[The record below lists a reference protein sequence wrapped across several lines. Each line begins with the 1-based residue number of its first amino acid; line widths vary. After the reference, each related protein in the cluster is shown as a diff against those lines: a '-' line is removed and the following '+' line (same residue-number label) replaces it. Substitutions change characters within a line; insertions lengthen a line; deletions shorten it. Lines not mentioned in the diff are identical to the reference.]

1 MGRRVGPMCAR
12 RPAVDGRGEMREAS
26 QPAEGSAPDGASS
39 AVWRL
44 RAACVCV
51 ALTALAFLQEPG
63 KIVMDTKIDLATN
76 PVGWLERSLHVW
88 NPAGTFGQLQNQ
100 SYGYLWPMGPFF
112 AAGDALAV
120 PAWVVQRLWW
130 ALLMCVACVGVMKLA
145 ERLAIGTPAARIIA
159 GVAFALSPRIIT
171 ELGPISVEAWPSAI
185 APWVLVPLI
194 GLAHGASLRRAVAW
208 SALAVA
214 CAGGVNATA
223 VLAVVPLAVL
233 WLATLRPMRR
243 RLVALGAWGVAV
255 GAATAWWL
263 VPLLVLGRYSPP
275 FLDYIETAPVT
286 TRVTDLVTTMRGTS
300 HWLAYGRSW
309 GAGAQLALDGPLI
322 IATIVIAGLGLAG
335 LARSGMPHRRF
346 LITGLLVGVALVGMG
361 HVAAVDG
368 LFAESQRSFLDR
380 AGSPLRNVHKFDV
393 VVRLPLILG
402 LAHLLGVL
410 ARTAAV
416 AGRRWHA
423 AQKRAIVVKV
433 VALTGIAAIAS
444 PALAGQLP
452 IKGSFE
458 SVPGYWQAAGSWL
471 DDNLGHDR
479 VLVAPA
485 ARFPNYKW
493 GSPADEMTQPLLKSS
508 WAVRNSIPLTP
519 PTTIR
524 LLDAVESVLST
535 GAGSDGLA
543 DLLSRSGVRY
553 VLLRSDLDYGASRA
567 ARPVQVRQAI
577 DRSPGLRLV
586 AAFGPMTGGGQAFGG
601 YRDQGL
607 DVPTRALE
615 VYEVQQVVQPVVA
628 YDASAISTVVG
639 GPESLLDI
647 AAARR
652 LDAAPTVLAGDLPTG
667 QALGPVLLTD
677 GMRRREVAFGLL
689 HDNASATTEADQRS
703 LLSGVAR
710 DYLPAWGDEYATVAR
725 YVGISGVTASS
736 SWAQTHPLTGS
747 RPAHLPYAAID
758 GDPSTSWRTAPSAPT
773 RQWLEVELAE
783 PRKISE
789 VRLRFDTEAD
799 ALPTKVTV
807 RSGPEQVTV
816 DSFDPTVSVRLPGV
830 HSSNR
835 IRVTIEAA
843 WSIRTGQGRVGIAEL
858 EIPGLEAARTLVTPQ
873 SPATEQPATVVLT
886 SSPMVDSCF
895 FVDDVPRCGSGVGR
909 ASEDGGQLDRTVVLP
924 AGASYTPAIWARPKA
939 GPQLSA
945 LLDAE
950 VGKSWPLTLPPRAT
964 ASSSAVPDPVA
975 RPGAVLDGDPATAW
989 LPASEDEG
997 PWLKLNWLTTR
1008 TITGLRLS
1016 SADSVARARPW
1027 RVTVIG
1033 DGGVR
1038 SGTVGKDGLLRFDRP
1053 LRTDEITILFRTNTS
1068 VKSFDPYKGRS
1079 ERLPLGIGE
1088 VSTLPAGPSIS
1099 VNLDERVTL
1108 PCGSGPTIQVA
1119 GRQMRTSVTASR
1131 RELLELREVRATAC
1145 GEKVSKPLELPA
1157 GELRV
1162 VATGSD
1168 LTTPTRLV
1176 LDPAG
1181 RTGPIATPSPV
1192 RIDHWSASERRL
1204 HVAPNPGGTV
1214 LAVREN
1220 ENPGWQATVA
1230 GQKLTPIVLDGW
1242 QQGWLLPPDVGGD
1255 LVLQFT
1261 PDRTYRAGL
1270 VAGAALLGIVLLLA
1284 VLPSRRPPKPLAVAP
1299 GRRRRGWLLPGV
1311 VGAAALLSVGGVW
1324 AVLLASVGVAALVA
1338 PELIAPHLHRSEL
1351 RRLRRISRLVAWLL
1365 PVVCFGAAGWISLV
1379 DPLPHTSA
1387 APQLAALAAVTAL
1400 WCSVALPARRFTVA
1414 DPQRS
1419 TGRST
1424 T

>member
-1 MGRRVGPMCAR
+1 MLK
-12 RPAVDGRGEMREAS
+12 AS
-26 QPAEGSAPDGASS
+26 QPARESAPGGASS

-44 RAACVCV
+44 RAAAVCV

-88 NPAGTFGQLQNQ
+88 NPAGSFGQLQNQ
-100 SYGYLWPMGPFF
+100 TYGYLWPMGPFF
-112 AAGDALAV
+112 AAGDAV
-120 PAWVVQRLWW
+120 GMPAWVVQRLWW
-130 ALLMCVACVGVMKLA
+130 ALLMCVACVGVMQLA

-159 GVAFALSPRIIT
+159 GVAFALSPRMIT
-171 ELGPISVEAWPSAI
+171 ELGPISVEAWPSAV
-185 APWVLVPLI
+185 APWVLVPLV
-194 GLAHGASLRRAVAW
+194 GLAHGSSLRRAVAW

-243 RLVALGAWGVAV
+243 RLVAIGAWGVAV
-255 GAATAWWL
+255 AAATAWWL

-286 TRVTDLVTTMRGTS
+286 TRVTDLTTTMRGAS

-309 GAGAQLALDGPLI
+309 DAGAQLALDGPLI
-322 IATIVIAGLGLAG
+322 IATIVVAALGLAG
-335 LARSGMPHRRF
+335 LARRGMPHRRF
-346 LITGLLVGVALVGMG
+346 LVTGLLVGVALVGMG

-368 LFAESQRSFLDR
+368 LFAESQRSFLDG
-380 AGSPLRNVHKFDV
+380 AGAPLRNVHKFDV
-393 VVRLPLILG
+393 VLRLPLILG
-402 LAHLLGVL
+402 MAHLLGVL

-416 AGRRWHA
+416 AGRRWHSA
-423 AQKRAIVVKV
+423 RKRAIVVKV

-452 IKGSFE
+452 IKGSFD

-471 DDNLGHDR
+471 DANLGRDR

-485 ARFPNYKW
+485 ARFPNYRW
-493 GSPADEMTQPLLKSS
+493 GGPADEITQPLLKSS

-524 LLDAVESVLST
+524 LLDAFESVLAT
-535 GAGSDGLA
+535 GAGSDGLT
-543 DLLSRSGVRY
+543 DLLARSGVRY
-553 VLLRSDLDYGASRA
+553 VLLRSDLNYGESRA
-567 ARPVQVRQAI
+567 ARPVQVRQALA
-577 DRSPGLRLV
+577 RSPGLRLV
-586 AAFGPMTGGGQAFGG
+586 AAFGPMVGGGQAFGG

-628 YDASAISTVVG
+628 YDATAISTVVG

-652 LDAAPTVLAGDLPTG
+652 LNGAPTVLAGDLPKG

-677 GMRRREVAFGLL
+677 GMRRREVTFGLL
-689 HDNASATTEADQRS
+689 HDNASATTEAGQRS

-710 DYLPAWGDEYATVAR
+710 DYLPPWGDEYSTVTR
-725 YVGISGVTASS
+725 YVGINGVTASS
-736 SWAQTHPLTGS
+736 SWAQPHPLTGS
-747 RPAHLPYAAID
+747 RPAHHPFAAVD

-773 RQWLEVELAE
+773 RQWLEVELAK
-783 PRKISE
+783 PMKISE

-799 ALPTKVTV
+799 VLPTKVTV
-807 RSGPEQVTV
+807 RSGAERVTV
-816 DSFDPTVSVRLPGV
+816 DSFDPTLTVRLPGV
-830 HSSNR
+830 HSSTR
-835 IRVTIEAA
+835 IRVTIESALPV
-843 WSIRTGQGRVGIAEL
+843 RTGQGRVGIAEL
-858 EIPGLEAARTLVTPQ
+858 EIPGVQASRTLVTPQ
-873 SPATEQPATVVLT
+873 GPATTQPATVVLASAPT
-886 SSPMVDSCF
+886 TDSCF

-909 ASEDGGQLDRTVVLP
+909 ASEDGDQLDRTVVLP
-924 AGASYTPAIWARPKA
+924 AGASYTPAVWARPKA
-939 GPQLSA
+939 GPQLNA
-945 LLDAE
+945 LLDAQ
-950 VGKSWPLTLPPRAT
+950 VAKSWPLTLAPRVT
-964 ASSSAVPDPVA
+964 ASSTAVPDPVA

-1008 TITGLRLS
+1008 TINGLRLS

-1038 SGTVGKDGLLRFDRP
+1038 GGTVGKDGLLKFDRP
-1053 LRTDEITILFRTNTS
+1053 LRTDEVTILFRAS
-1068 VKSFDPYKGRS
+1068 AAVKSFDPYKGRS
-1079 ERLPLGIGE
+1079 EWLPLGIGD
-1088 VSTLPAGPSIS
+1088 VSTLPAGPSIA

-1108 PCGSGPTIQVA
+1108 PCGSGPTLQVA
-1119 GRQMRTSVTASR
+1119 GKQMRTAVTASR

-1162 VATGSD
+1162 VASGSD
-1168 LTTPTRLV
+1168 LTTPTRLA

-1192 RIDHWSASERRL
+1192 RIVDWSATERRL
-1204 HVAPNPGGTV
+1204 HVAANPGGTV

-1220 ENPGWQATVA
+1220 KNPGWQATVA
-1230 GQKLTPIVLDGW
+1230 GQKLTPITVDGW
-1242 QQGWLLPPDVGGD
+1242 QQGWLLPPGLGGD
-1255 LVLQFT
+1255 VVLRFT
-1261 PDRTYRAGL
+1261 PDQTYRGGL
-1270 VAGAALLGIVLLLA
+1270 VAGAVLLGVVLLLA
-1284 VLPSRRPPKPLAVAP
+1284 VLPTRRPPRPLAAVP
-1299 GRRRRGWLLPGV
+1299 GRRRREWLLPGV
-1311 VGAAALLSVGGVW
+1311 VGAAALLTVGGIW
-1324 AVLLASVGVAALVA
+1324 AVVLATVGALALAALG
-1338 PELIAPHLHRSEL
+1338 LITPFLHRSEL
-1351 RRLRRISRLVAWLL
+1351 RRLRRVSRLVAWLL
-1365 PVVCFGAAGWISLV
+1365 PVLCFGVAGWISLV
-1379 DPLPHTSA
+1379 DPLQHTSA
-1387 APQLAALAAVTAL
+1387 APQLAALAALTAL
-1400 WCSVALPARRFTVA
+1400 WCSVALPARRLAVA

>member
-1 MGRRVGPMCAR
+1 
-12 RPAVDGRGEMREAS
+12 MRKES
-26 QPAEGSAPDGASS
+26 QPAGESVPGGASS

-44 RAACVCV
+44 RAVTVCV

-63 KIVMDTKIDLATN
+63 KIVMDTKVDLATN
-76 PVGWLERSLHVW
+76 PVGWLERAMHVW
-88 NPAGTFGQLQNQ
+88 DPAGSFGQLQNQ
-100 SYGYLWPMGPFF
+100 TYGYLWPMGPFF
-112 AAGDALAV
+112 AAGDAV
-120 PAWVVQRLWW
+120 GMPAWVVQRLWW
-130 ALLMCVACVGVMKLA
+130 ALLMCVAFVGIIQLA

-159 GVAFALSPRIIT
+159 GVAFALSPRIVT

-194 GLAHGASLRRAVAW
+194 GLARGASLRRAVTW

-233 WLATLRPMRR
+233 WLATLPSMRR
-243 RLVALGAWGVAV
+243 RLIAIVAWGAAVA
-255 GAATAWWL
+255 AATAWWL
-263 VPLLVLGRYSPP
+263 VPLLVLGRYSPS

-286 TRVTDLVTTMRGTS
+286 TRVTDLATTMRGAS

-309 GAGAQLALDGPLI
+309 DAGAQLALDGPLI
-322 IATIVIAGLGLAG
+322 IATLVIAGLGLAG

-346 LITGLLVGVALVGMG
+346 LVTGLLVGIALVGMG

-380 AGSPLRNVHKFDV
+380 AGAPLRNVHKFDV

-402 LAHLLGVL
+402 LAHLLGTV

-416 AGRRWHA
+416 AGRRWHS

-452 IKGSFE
+452 IKGSFDE
-458 SVPGYWQAAGSWL
+458 IPSYWHAAGSWL
-471 DDNLGHDR
+471 DANLGRDR

-485 ARFPNYKW
+485 ARFPNYQW
-493 GSPADEMTQPLLKSS
+493 GSPADEITQPLLKSS

-524 LLDAVESVLST
+524 LLDAVESVVAT

-543 DLLSRSGVRY
+543 DLLARSGVRY

-567 ARPVQVRQAI
+567 ARPVQARQAI
-577 DRSPGLRLV
+577 ARSPGLRLV
-586 AAFGPMTGGGQAFGG
+586 AAFGPMVGGGQTFGG

-607 DVPTRALE
+607 DVPNRALE

-628 YDASAISTVVG
+628 YDATAISTVVG

-652 LDAAPTVLAGDLPTG
+652 LDAAPTVLAGDLPNG
-667 QALGPVLLTD
+667 QVLGPVLLTD
-677 GMRRREVAFGLL
+677 GMRRREVSFGLL
-689 HDNASATTEADQRS
+689 HDNASATTEADQRT

-710 DYLPAWGDEYATVAR
+710 DYLPPWGDEYATVTR

-736 SWAQTHPLTGS
+736 SWAQAHPLTGS
-747 RPAHLPYAAID
+747 RPAHHPYAAID

-783 PRKISE
+783 PKKVSE

-799 ALPTKVTV
+799 ALPTRVTV
-807 RSGPEQVTV
+807 RSGPERVTV
-816 DSFDPTVSVRLPGV
+816 NSFDPTLTVRLPGV
-830 HSSNR
+830 HSSTR

-843 WSIRTGQGRVGIAEL
+843 LPTRTGQGRIGIAEM
-858 EIPGLEAARTLVTPQ
+858 EIPGMQAARTLVTPQ
-873 SPATEQPATVVLT
+873 GPDTEQPATVVLT
-886 SSPMVDSCF
+886 SSPTVDSCF
-895 FVDDVPRCGSGVGR
+895 FIDDAPRCGSGVGR
-909 ASEDGGQLDRTVVLP
+909 ASEDGARLDRTVVLP
-924 AGASYTPAIWARPKA
+924 TGASYVPAIWARPKA

-950 VGKSWPLTLPPRAT
+950 VAKSWPLTLPPRAT
-964 ASSSAVPDPVA
+964 ASSSAVPDPAA

-989 LPASEDEG
+989 LPAAEDEG

-1008 TITGLRLS
+1008 TINGLRLS

-1038 SGTVGKDGLLRFDRP
+1038 GGTVGTDGVLRFDRP
-1053 LRTDEITILFRTNTS
+1053 LRTDEVTILFRANTS

-1088 VSTLPAGPSIS
+1088 VSALPAGPPIA
-1099 VNLDERVTL
+1099 VNLDERVSL
-1108 PCGSGPTIQVA
+1108 PCGSGPTLQVA
-1119 GRQMRTSVTASR
+1119 GAQVRTAVTASR
-1131 RELLELREVRATAC
+1131 RDLLELREVRATAC
-1145 GEKVSKPLELPA
+1145 GATVSKPLELPA

-1168 LTTPTRLV
+1168 LATPTRLV
-1176 LDPAG
+1176 LDPVG
-1181 RTGPIATPSPV
+1181 RSGPTATPSPV
-1192 RIDHWSASERRL
+1192 RIVDWSATERRL
-1204 HVAPNPGGTV
+1204 HVAGNPGGTI

-1220 ENPGWQATVA
+1220 QNPGWQATVA
-1230 GQKLTPIVLDGW
+1230 GRKLAPIVVDGW
-1242 QQGWLLPPDVGGD
+1242 QQGWLLPPGVGGD
-1255 LVLQFT
+1255 VVLRFT
-1261 PDRTYRAGL
+1261 PDRVFRVGL
-1270 VAGAALLGIVLLLA
+1270 VAGAVLLGAVLLLA
-1284 VLPSRRPPKPLAVAP
+1284 VLPTRRPARPFPVAP
-1299 GRRRRGWLLPGV
+1299 GRRRREWLLPSV
-1311 VGAAALLSVGGVW
+1311 VGAAALLSFGGLW
-1324 AVLLASVGVAALVA
+1324 AFALATTGAAVLVTLGVL
-1338 PELIAPHLHRSEL
+1338 APHLYRSEL
-1351 RRLRRISRLVAWLL
+1351 RRLRRVSRLVAWLF
-1365 PVVCFGAAGWISLV
+1365 PVLCFAVAGWISLV
-1379 DPLPHTSA
+1379 DPLHHTSA

-1400 WCSVALPARRFTVA
+1400 WCSVALPARRLAAA

-1419 TGRST
+1419 AGRST

>member
-1 MGRRVGPMCAR
+1 
-12 RPAVDGRGEMREAS
+12 MRKAS
-26 QPAEGSAPDGASS
+26 QPARESAPGGASS

-44 RAACVCV
+44 RAASVCV

-63 KIVMDTKIDLATN
+63 KIVMDTKVDLATN

-88 NPAGTFGQLQNQ
+88 NPAGSFGQLQNQ
-100 SYGYLWPMGPFF
+100 TYGYLWPMGPFF
-112 AAGDALAV
+112 AAGDAV
-120 PAWVVQRLWW
+120 GMPAWVVQRLWW
-130 ALLMCVACVGVMKLA
+130 ALLMCVACIGVMQLA

-159 GVAFALSPRIIT
+159 GVAFALSPRMIT

-185 APWVLVPLI
+185 APWVLVPLV
-194 GLAHGASLRRAVAW
+194 GLAHGSSLRRAVAW

-243 RLVALGAWGVAV
+243 RLVAIGAWGVAV
-255 GAATAWWL
+255 AAATAWWL

-286 TRVTDLVTTMRGTS
+286 TRVTDLTTTMRGAS

-309 GAGAQLALDGPLI
+309 DAGAQLALDGPLI
-322 IATIVIAGLGLAG
+322 IATMVVAGLGLAG

-346 LITGLLVGVALVGMG
+346 LVTGLLVGVALVGMG

-368 LFAESQRSFLDR
+368 LFAESQRSFLDG
-380 AGSPLRNVHKFDV
+380 AGAPLRNVHKFDV

-402 LAHLLGVL
+402 TAHLLGVL
-410 ARTAAV
+410 ARTAAMT
-416 AGRRWHA
+416 GRRWHSA
-423 AQKRAIVVKV
+423 RKRAIVVKV

-452 IKGSFE
+452 IKGSFD

-471 DDNLGHDR
+471 DANLGRDR

-485 ARFPNYKW
+485 ARFPNYRW
-493 GSPADEMTQPLLKSS
+493 GGPADEITQPLLKSS

-524 LLDAVESVLST
+524 LLDAFESVLAT
-535 GAGSDGLA
+535 GAGSDGLT
-543 DLLSRSGVRY
+543 DLLARSGVRY
-553 VLLRSDLDYGASRA
+553 VLLRSDLNYGESRA
-567 ARPVQVRQAI
+567 ARPVQVRQALG
-577 DRSPGLRLV
+577 RSPGLRLV
-586 AAFGPMTGGGQAFGG
+586 AAFGPMVGGGQAFGG

-628 YDASAISTVVG
+628 YDATAISTVVG

-652 LDAAPTVLAGDLPTG
+652 LNGAPTVLAGDLPNG

-677 GMRRREVAFGLL
+677 GMRRREVTFGLL

-710 DYLPAWGDEYATVAR
+710 DYLPPWGDEYSTVTR
-725 YVGISGVTASS
+725 YAGISGVTASS
-736 SWAQTHPLTGS
+736 SWAQPHPLTGS
-747 RPAHLPYAAID
+747 RPAHHPYAAVD

-783 PRKISE
+783 PMKISD

-807 RSGPEQVTV
+807 RSGAERVTV
-816 DSFDPTVSVRLPGV
+816 DSFDPTLTVRLPGV
-830 HSSNR
+830 HSSTR
-835 IRVTIEAA
+835 IRVTIESALPV
-843 WSIRTGQGRVGIAEL
+843 RTGQGRVGIAEL
-858 EIPGLEAARTLVTPQ
+858 EIPGVQATRTLVTPQ
-873 SPATEQPATVVLT
+873 GPATTQPATVVLT
-886 SSPMVDSCF
+886 SSPTTDSCF

-939 GPQLSA
+939 GPQLNA

-950 VGKSWPLTLPPRAT
+950 VAKSWPLTLAPRVT
-964 ASSSAVPDPVA
+964 ASSTAVPDPAA

-989 LPASEDEG
+989 LPASEDEA

-1008 TITGLRLS
+1008 TINGLRLS

-1038 SGTVGKDGLLRFDRP
+1038 GGTVGKDGLLRFDRP
-1053 LRTDEITILFRTNTS
+1053 LRTDEVTILFRASTS

-1088 VSTLPAGPSIS
+1088 VSTLPAGPPIA

-1108 PCGSGPTIQVA
+1108 PCGSGPTLQVA
-1119 GRQMRTSVTASR
+1119 GKQMRTAVTASR

-1162 VATGSD
+1162 VASGSD

-1181 RTGPIATPSPV
+1181 RTGPTATPSPV
-1192 RIDHWSASERRL
+1192 RIVDWSATERRL
-1204 HVAPNPGGTV
+1204 HVAANPGGTV

-1230 GQKLTPIVLDGW
+1230 GQKLTPITVDGW
-1242 QQGWLLPPDVGGD
+1242 QQGWLLPPGLGGD
-1255 LVLQFT
+1255 VVLRFT

-1270 VAGAALLGIVLLLA
+1270 VAGAVLLGVVLLLA
-1284 VLPSRRPPKPLAVAP
+1284 VLPTRRPPRPLAAAP
-1299 GRRRRGWLLPGV
+1299 GRRRREWLLPGV
-1311 VGAAALLSVGGVW
+1311 VGAAALLTVGGIW
-1324 AVLLASVGVAALVA
+1324 AVVLATVGALVLVA
-1338 PELIAPHLHRSEL
+1338 LGVLAPHLHRSEL

-1365 PVVCFGAAGWISLV
+1365 PVLCFGVAGWISLV
-1379 DPLPHTSA
+1379 DPLHHTSA
-1387 APQLAALAAVTAL
+1387 APQLAALAALTAL
-1400 WCSVALPARRFTVA
+1400 WCSVALPARRLAVA